1 MDVQLAYGKKGLTLQ
16 LDDAWNVS
24 VVEPLYTPG
33 VTDARGA
40 LKEAL
45 RNPTGTKPL
54 RELVTGSDRVGIIFN
69 DITRATP
76 NQIIL
81 PAILAELEHVP
92 PEKIVLFNA
101 LGTHRPNTEDELR
114 QMLGDSIVN
123 TYRIVQ
129 NNAFDRSTQVYLGMT
144 SLGHEIWI
152 NRELATCD
160 FRILTGFI
168 EPHFFAGYSGGGK
181 AIMPG
186 MAGLDTILGNHSAR
200 NIGNPRAIWGVTH
213 GNPIWE
219 EIREVALKTGADF
232 LVNVTLN
239 REKAI
244 TAVFTGELDQAHEK
258 GCEFVRRTAMAPVD
272 EPFDIVVTSNSGYPL
287 DLNLYQTV
295 KGMSAAAQI
304 VREGGAI
311 IIASECWDGIPDHG
325 LFGQLLRES
334 ATPEELLSRINQ
346 PGFSKQDQ
354 WQAQVLGMVLLK
366 AEVYVHSDYL
376 SEDQLKQ
383 AMLQPALS
391 IEETIRVLLDRY
403 GKQARIC
410 ILPEGPVTIP
420 YIRQTARVV

>member
-1 MDVQLAYGKKGLTLQ
+1 
-16 LDDAWNVS
+16 
-24 VVEPLYTPG
+24 
-33 VTDARGA
+33 
-40 LKEAL
+40 
-45 RNPTGTKPL
+45 
-54 RELVTGSDRVGIIFN
+54 
-69 DITRATP
+69 
-76 NQIIL
+76 
-81 PAILAELEHVP
+81 
-92 PEKIVLFNA
+92 
-101 LGTHRPNTEDELR
+101 
-114 QMLGDSIVN
+114 
-123 TYRIVQ
+123 
-129 NNAFDRSTQVYLGMT
+129 
-144 SLGHEIWI
+144 
-152 NRELATCD
+152 
-160 FRILTGFI
+160 
-168 EPHFFAGYSGGGK
+168 
-181 AIMPG
+181 
-186 MAGLDTILGNHSAR
+186 
-200 NIGNPRAIWGVTH
+200 
-213 GNPIWE
+213 
-219 EIREVALKTGADF
+219 
-232 LVNVTLN
+232 VTLN

-376 SEDQLKQ
+376 SEDQLIQ